1 VKGYSTKIQQR
12 ARRLRK
18 PLTDAELRLWRL
30 LRKRNLKQFKFR
42 RQHPIGPYVADFIC
56 LERHLIIEVDGSQH
70 QQQSGY
76 DGERTTELEAA
87 GYQVLRFW
95 DNDVLT
101 RSDSV
106 MQANCNVLDP
116 SPSP

>member
-1 VKGYSTKIQQR
+1 MIRER

-18 PLTDAELRLWRL
+18 PLTDAELRLWQF
-30 LRKRNLKQFKFR
+30 LRSRNLKQFKFR
-42 RQHPIGPYVADFIC
+42 RQHPIGPYIADFIC
-56 LERHLIIEVDGSQH
+56 LEMRLIIEVDGSQH
-70 QQQSGY
+70 QQQSEY
-76 DGERTTELEAA
+76 DGKRTAELEAA
-87 GYQVLRFW
+87 GYQVFRFW

-106 MQANCNVLDP
+106 MEAICTALDL